1 MAACPVGS
9 TRSGYLATRDWSN
22 PTALEAKLREASPD
36 KYTYRELDTYTDQ
49 IARSLEKV
57 DEVTRIDRTDNPKE
71 QLYLTFDPSRL
82 ASLNVSPLA
91 LPQFLRSRN
100 TVDSGGEVNSGVRQV
115 AVFPGGEFHS
125 IADLMNVPIP
135 MPNGH
140 APDYLCDMVS
150 IRPGYESPPSFLN
163 FLTYRDASGHWRRG
177 RAVTISMEMRPGR
190 KIGDFSRAVDADLA
204 EIRHVVPGDL
214 IIDRTSDQPR
224 QVQENVS
231 LFTTSLWEAIGLVV
245 LVSLIGFRD
254 WRSAALMAAAIPIT
268 LAMTTGMMAA
278 AGIDLQQVSIASLI
292 IALGLLVDDPVV
304 AGDAIQ
310 RELESGHPAAVAGWL
325 GPTKLARAILYATV
339 TNILAYL
346 PFLLLHGDTGQ
357 FIFSLPSGYLFTG
370 YLANRLHD
378 LCSIY
383 GSDAVTE
390 KVREANQRKWEAAPG
405 S

>member
-1 MAACPVGS
+1 VAACPVGS

-140 APDYLCDMVS
+140 APGYLRDMVS
-150 IRPGYESPPSFLN
+150 IW
-163 FLTYRDASGHWRRG
+163 A
-177 RAVTISMEMRPGR
+177 
-190 KIGDFSRAVDADLA
+190 
-204 EIRHVVPGDL
+204 
-214 IIDRTSDQPR
+214 
-224 QVQENVS
+224 
-231 LFTTSLWEAIGLVV
+231 
-245 LVSLIGFRD
+245 
-254 WRSAALMAAAIPIT
+254 
-268 LAMTTGMMAA
+268 
-278 AGIDLQQVSIASLI
+278 
-292 IALGLLVDDPVV
+292 
-304 AGDAIQ
+304 
-310 RELESGHPAAVAGWL
+310 
-325 GPTKLARAILYATV
+325 
-339 TNILAYL
+339 
-346 PFLLLHGDTGQ
+346 
-357 FIFSLPSGYLFTG
+357 
-370 YLANRLHD
+370 
-378 LCSIY
+378 
-383 GSDAVTE
+383 
-390 KVREANQRKWEAAPG
+390 
-405 S
+405 